1 MKLWP
6 NDKRVQLSLSFEV
19 GKYLQ
24 FIILEIMVLPGY
36 ENMDIILFIIL
47 K

>member
-6 NDKRVQLSLSFEV
+6 NDNMVQLSLSFEV

-24 FIILEIMVLPGY
+24 FIILEIMVLLDY
-36 ENMDIILFIIL
+36 ENMDILLFL
-47 K
+47 